1 MTWSIKAVRLTAQH
15 TLCPLPG
22 AVVCLSAV
30 CLSVCLSAA
39 AIPHASSS
47 PCAPSAACSTIYNCR
62 RSDLPA
68 CFPVLCAGGALTVK
82 DGVSFPP
89 ALANQPHPSGVR
101 APHPSSPYAA
111 LSRTLD
117 DNCSST
123 PRDARQPVHLARL
136 LSRLRLR
143 CLCPAPRR
151 LQKLRPAPARHP
163 RRPRRRRPPPQPP
176 RRASPAPLPTAP
188 RCTPPHT
195 TLAPLVRP
203 VRHELPPPYHEL
215 RSDLV
220 GLGDVVA
227 RQAPDQPGLP
237 RVQRRRYVTTQPDAS
252 PAKLL
257 LTPPQPLPPRTM
269 PTPSRSSR
277 S

>member
-1 MTWSIKAVRLTAQH
+1 
-15 TLCPLPG
+15 
-22 AVVCLSAV
+22 
-30 CLSVCLSAA
+30 
-39 AIPHASSS
+39 
-47 PCAPSAACSTIYNCR
+47 
-62 RSDLPA
+62 
-68 CFPVLCAGGALTVK
+68 VK

-163 RRPRRRRPPPQPP
+163 RRPRRRRPPRRPP

-188 RCTPPHT
+188 RCTPLHT

-203 VRHELPPPYHEL
+203 VRHELP
-215 RSDLV
+215 
-220 GLGDVVA
+220 
-227 RQAPDQPGLP
+227 
-237 RVQRRRYVTTQPDAS
+237 S
-252 PAKLL
+252 PAMSSDPTSSAFGTSSLDK
-257 LTPPQPLPPRTM
+257 PQTSLGSPESNGAGMSPC
-269 PTPSRSSR
+269 S
-277 S
+277 